1 MSSKNAKNLAASELE
16 RRDWSDAEV
25 VTERGPVSVVHSTR
39 LPAQWS
45 RALEAEAVSRGVN
58 PSQLMKDLIIAGLQ
72 QADARG
78 TVTISPSALHQAID
92 AVLRSAA

>member
-1 MSSKNAKNLAASELE
+1 MSIKDAKNLAASGLE

-25 VTERGPVSVVHSTR
+25 VAKRGPATVVHSTR
-39 LPAQWS
+39 LPEQWS
-45 RALEAEAVSRGVN
+45 QALEAEAVNRGVN

-72 QADARG
+72 QVDARG